1 VKCSKK
7 HSPKIRGDVD
17 KMEEQP
23 CEIGEFRTEFEKLF
37 HICGMSLSSASDM
50 LCVRRSNV
58 CAWNSGKKV
67 PPEGVLNVM
76 REYANV
82 AERLFYKGK
91 QGSSHKCGREV

>member
-1 VKCSKK
+1 
-7 HSPKIRGDVD
+7 
-17 KMEEQP
+17 MEEQP

-37 HICGMSLSSASDM
+37 HICGI
-50 LCVRRSNV
+50 
-58 CAWNSGKKV
+58 SGKKV

>member
-37 HICGMSLSSASDM
+37 HICGMSLSSA
-50 LCVRRSNV
+50 
-58 CAWNSGKKV
+58 AWNSGKKV
-67 PPEGVLNVM
+67 PP
-76 REYANV
+76 
-82 AERLFYKGK
+82 
-91 QGSSHKCGREV
+91 GRGLKMS

>member
-1 VKCSKK
+1 
-7 HSPKIRGDVD
+7 
-17 KMEEQP
+17 MEEQP

-67 PPEGVLNVM
+67 PPEGVLNGVKFLSYNM
-76 REYANV
+76 KIQEFKTDLGPEQFIIAFILDLKKI
-82 AERLFYKGK
+82 ADTL
-91 QGSSHKCGREV
+91 

>member
-76 REYANV
+76 REYRRPRIDIRV
-82 AERLFYKGK
+82 CKMG
-91 QGSSHKCGREV
+91 Q